1 MYDARLDRRYRSR
14 MNVTFYLQ
22 DESLQERFLAES
34 QAAGLLGLKGHKSA
48 GGLRASIYNAM
59 PLAGVEQLVA
69 FMKEFERRSA

>member
-1 MYDARLDRRYRSR
+1 

-69 FMKEFERRSA
+69 FMEEFERLAG

>member
-1 MYDARLDRRYRSR
+1 MYDARVDRRYRSR

-22 DESLQERFLAES
+22 EESLQERFLAES

>member
-1 MYDARLDRRYRSR
+1 

-69 FMKEFERRSA
+69 FMEEFERRSA

>member
-1 MYDARLDRRYRSR
+1 

>member
-1 MYDARLDRRYRSR
+1 MYDARVDRRYRSR

-69 FMKEFERRSA
+69 FMEEFERHAA